1 MFTRGPGPEGWKGGG
16 YGSPKR
22 LGFPFFWG
30 THVGYVQK
38 FRGYYKNA
46 VPKNGDFFL
55 KELNFEVFGTVGL
68 RSMFG
73 LLPIRMIILFSLFS
87 VGFFRFFSHRHFYW
101 LCIVQQDNF
110 NLNFWWK
117 VVIHT
122 IFVQKNCRRKVK
134 PQGGPLPFISTVP
147 ITPFIGVITP
157 ATYLFSS
164 HL

>member
-1 MFTRGPGPEGWKGGG
+1 MF
-16 YGSPKR
+16 S
-22 LGFPFFWG
+22 
-30 THVGYVQK
+30 
-38 FRGYYKNA
+38 
-46 VPKNGDFFL
+46 
-55 KELNFEVFGTVGL
+55 
-68 RSMFG
+68 
-73 LLPIRMIILFSLFS
+73 LLPILMIILFSLFS
-87 VGFFRFFSHRHFYW
+87 VGFFRFFLTGRFYW

-110 NLNFWWK
+110 NLNFSWK

-134 PQGGPLPFISTVP
+134 AQGGPLPVLSRVP